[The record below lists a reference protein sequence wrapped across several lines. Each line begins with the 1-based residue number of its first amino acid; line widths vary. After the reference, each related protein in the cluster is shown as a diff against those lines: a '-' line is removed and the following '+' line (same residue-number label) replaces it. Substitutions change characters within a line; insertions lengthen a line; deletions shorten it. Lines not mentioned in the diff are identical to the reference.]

1 MLNVFNRIVTILTL
15 LGVIACGTLSEIGVF
30 LPDNFSNQSGVAVA
44 SLLDAPARMGFGQ
57 LALLAALAS
66 LAVLLAFLVL
76 VFELRPPE
84 NEGTVRV
91 RTADGSDISIAR
103 NAILQRVQFAV
114 DRLDD
119 VVQVEPVIS
128 GKGDGLVVHL
138 DVTTSPYVDV
148 PMKTEEIRAVAR
160 EMVEKQMGLAVKKIT
175 VKIDHEKYRD
185 IAPENIGM

>member
-15 LGVIACGTLSEIGVF
+15 LGVIACGTLSAIGVF
-30 LPDNFSNQSGVAVA
+30 LPDNFRNQSAVAVA

-57 LALLAALAS
+57 QALLAALAA

-175 VKIDHEKYRD
+175 VKIDHEKYRE
-185 IAPENIGM
+185 IAPENIGI

>member
-15 LGVIACGTLSEIGVF
+15 LAVIACGTLSAIGVF
-30 LPDNFSNQSGVAVA
+30 LPDRVRNQSAVAVA

-175 VKIDHEKYRD
+175 VKIDHDKYRD
-185 IAPENIGM
+185 IAPENIGI